1 MRDDEKNYFLC
12 FYYESL
18 LETINYLCEFLI
30 WGLEN
35 MTIKPSKR
43 AQGVEY
49 AIRDVLIPAKQLEKK
64 GITILKL
71 NIGDPNAYD
80 FDTPQHIKDA
90 LYKSA
95 NEQHNGYAPSEGFLE
110 LRKAIIER
118 EKTRN
123 NVSYEPDDICVTTG
137 VTEGLQM
144 LLNASLDPKDE
155 LLIPGPTYP
164 QYNVITKFA
173 DAEPIPYHCIE
184 KENWQPDVD
193 DIRQKITEQ
202 TKGIVLINPNN
213 PTGALYSRKVLKEII
228 DIAGEHNIMVISD
241 EIYDDLTFDGRQY
254 ATASLSKDVP
264 IITFNGFS
272 KVYIMPGWRI
282 GYTMFKHNGELDEI
296 QDAFMRIARS
306 RLCAN
311 SVCQLACIQ
320 ALRGPQDHI
329 EKVNDKLR
337 ERRDFSYKR
346 LNEIEGIS
354 TAKPDGAFYIFPKIE
369 AMGKGPWKNDKEF
382 VLDLLE
388 EAHVLTVN
396 GSGFCATY
404 GKDHFRAVILPP
416 METLEKAFDA
426 MEGFMKKR
434 LKQHLSIH

>member
-1 MRDDEKNYFLC
+1 
-12 FYYESL
+12 
-18 LETINYLCEFLI
+18 
-30 WGLEN
+30 
-35 MTIKPSKR
+35 MTIKPSLR

-49 AIRDVLIPAKQLEKK
+49 AIRDVLIPASKLEKK

-80 FDTPQHIKDA
+80 FDTPQHIKNA
-90 LYKSA
+90 LCASA
-95 NEQHNGYAPSEGFLE
+95 NQGHNGYAPSEGFLE
-110 LRKAIIER
+110 LRQAIIDR
-118 EKTRN
+118 EKQRN
-123 NVSYEPDDICVTTG
+123 NVSYEPQDICVTTG

-184 KENWQPDVD
+184 KENWQPDVQ
-193 DIRQKITEQ
+193 DIRKKITDK
-202 TKGIVLINPNN
+202 TKGIVIINPNN
-213 PTGALYSRKVLKEII
+213 PTGALYSKKVLKEII
-228 DIAGEHNIMVISD
+228 DVAGEHNIMVISD

-254 ATASLSKDVP
+254 ATASLTKDVP

-272 KVYIMPGWRI
+272 KVYIMPGWRM
-282 GYTMFKHNGELDEI
+282 GYTMFKHNGALDEI
-296 QDAFMRIARS
+296 QEAFMRIARS

-311 SVCQLACIQ
+311 SVCQLACVQ

-329 EKVNDKLR
+329 QEVNDKLR
-337 ERRDFSYKR
+337 KRRDFSYKR

-369 AMGKGPWKNDKEF
+369 AMEKGLWKNDKEF
-382 VLDLLE
+382 VLDLLQ

-426 MEGFMKKR
+426 MEEFMKKR
-434 LKQHLSIH
+434 LKQQCSVHSSS